1 VRLKTFVAISILQ
14 STSRAASA
22 VLCPLGHL
30 ADVQN
35 GSQPFYLDTLFCC
48 WPYLRDKYGT
58 ALAVLKGKVHD
69 ALYKKRIW
77 LEGIQDKTI
86 TNDGAKCAFPFVF
99 SLELELKLELQKN

>member
-69 ALYKKRIW
+69 ALYKKSNW
-77 LEGIQDKTI
+77 LEGNLVTTI
-86 TNDGAKCAFPFVF
+86 MGTPRGMMARSVLLDLRGQVF
-99 SLELELKLELQKN
+99 DL